1 MIKFYKVIFVKI
13 LTPGQIINIIILLV
27 SLSII
32 NFPFIIIKYFRPS
45 DFPKGKYRYAYIKY
59 K

>member
-32 NFPFIIIKYFRPS
+32 NFLFIIIKYLGPS
-45 DFPKGKYRYAYIKY
+45 DFPKGKYRYNSVKYI
-59 K
+59 